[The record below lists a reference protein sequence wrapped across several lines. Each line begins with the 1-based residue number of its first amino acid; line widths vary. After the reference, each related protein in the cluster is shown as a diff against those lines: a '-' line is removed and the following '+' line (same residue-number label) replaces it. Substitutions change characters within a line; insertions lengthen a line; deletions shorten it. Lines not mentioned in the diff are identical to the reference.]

1 VHAGCGSVAFLEI
14 VHAPLEA
21 LDLLCALDLFDLVD
35 LLEKHLDLFDHKK
48 RELDLRVLVDDLD
61 EIDDILVLCF
71 GDVIVNLEE
80 LLDVLK
86 LRVIFDELLEDL
98 FVLLV
103 TDLYEVLG
111 LQDRHDLRDEVAV

>member
-1 VHAGCGSVAFLEI
+1 MHAGCGSVAFLEI

>member
-1 VHAGCGSVAFLEI
+1 MHAGCGSVDFLEI

>member
-1 VHAGCGSVAFLEI
+1 MHTGCGSVAFLEI